1 MTGIN
6 TPTTELTL
14 ELTGPLE
21 RVVGHSELTVPAA
34 HDDRLGQVIG
44 RLVRQHP
51 DAASLLADSE
61 YFEQSE
67 GSFPPG
73 FLVIRDG
80 AAIEARLETPVAAGQ
95 RLTLMPMISGG

>member
-1 MTGIN
+1 MTDID

-21 RVVGHSELTVPAA
+21 RAVGHSELTVSAA
-34 HDDRLGQVIG
+34 PNDRLGQVIG
-44 RLVRQHP
+44 RLVRKHP
-51 DAASLLADSE
+51 DAASLLAE
-61 YFEQSE
+61 PTYFDQNE

-80 AAIEARLETPVAAGQ
+80 AAIDARLETPVAAGQ